1 MRRLGRIV
9 LAKRTDMFA
18 PHWPLASF
26 VCRGD
31 SKMPALDQAI
41 LTVGHRRFLPLL
53 EHCQICPSCDRY
65 FKKTPSNDQ
74 SACERGK
81 ALLVPVFDR
90 TPICVDIAD
99 LGLDCRFDGFE
110 RNRDLSSTDLAAENL
125 ATPR

>member
-1 MRRLGRIV
+1 MKRLGRIV
-9 LAKRTDMFA
+9 LARRTEMFA
-18 PHWPLASF
+18 PRSPLAPF

-31 SKMPALDQAI
+31 SEMPTLDRAI
-41 LTVGHRRFLPLL
+41 FLPLL

-65 FKKTPSNDQ
+65 FKETPSNDQ

-90 TPICVDIAD
+90 TPTCADIASM
-99 LGLDCRFDGFE
+99 GLDFRFEGFE
-110 RNRDLSSTDLAAENL
+110 RNRNLSSTDLAAENL